1 MDHPVVLLLLRAI
14 HIIGAV
20 FWVGGVVVLTLFVLP
35 AARSVGP
42 SGQQMLMDIMLRRK
56 LSVYLI
62 AAAIITIVAG
72 FVLYGR
78 NMSLSAGAWGRS
90 PMGIGMSVG
99 AICSVVAVIIGMSVS
114 APAAKKLAAAGAPGA
129 TPLSDEDRNRLQRRG
144 ALASHVVLF
153 LLAIAAL
160 TMATARYY

>member
-1 MDHPVVLLLLRAI
+1 MDHPVVLFLLRAI
-14 HIIGAV
+14 HIIGGV
-20 FWVGGVVVLTLFVLP
+20 FWVGGIVMVTLFVLP

-62 AAAIITIVAG
+62 ASAILTTIAG
-72 FVLYGR
+72 FLLYGR

-90 PMGIGMSVG
+90 PMGIGMTVG
-99 AICSVVAVIIGMSVS
+99 AVCAIIAVIIGMTIS
-114 APAAKKLAAAGAPGA
+114 APAAKKMAAAGAPGG
-129 TPLSDEDRNRLQRRG
+129 TPLTEEERNRLQRLTG
-144 ALASHVVLF
+144 VASRVVLV
-153 LLAIAAL
+153 LLAVAVM

>member
-1 MDHPVVLLLLRAI
+1 MDHPVVLFLLRDI
-14 HIIGAV
+14 HIVGAV

-35 AARSVGP
+35 AARSTAP

-62 AAAIITIVAG
+62 VAAILTTLAG
-72 FVLYGR
+72 LLLYGR
-78 NMSLSAGAWGRS
+78 NMSLSGGAWGRS
-90 PMGIGMSVG
+90 SMGIGMTIG
-99 AICSVVAVIIGMSVS
+99 AICSIIAVIIGMSIS
-114 APAAKKLAAAGAPGA
+114 APAAKKLAGAGAPGA
-129 TPLSDEDRNRLQRRG
+129 TPLSDEERNRLQRRG
-144 ALASHVVLF
+144 ELASHIVLF